1 MSECIIFKATLRVS
15 NCKKKI
21 GIIFKPN
28 KIQRPNDVKELKEQE
43 LPILADEI
51 RQFIIDK
58 VSDNGGH
65 LASNLGVVELTIA
78 LHRCLNFP
86 QDKLI
91 WDVGHQSYTHK
102 ILTGRKNGFD
112 SLRKYH
118 GMSGFPKRD
127 ESNCDAF
134 DTGHSSTSLSAGLGM
149 VCAREL
155 KKEKYKVVSVIGDG
169 SLTGGLAFEAL
180 NNAASLKSN
189 YIMILNDNHMSIS
202 ENVGGL
208 SHYLAGV
215 RTAKGYTNFKKNVKA
230 SLSKMNAI
238 GEELE
243 RNIRR
248 AKSMLKQVFIP
259 GMFFEDMGITYLGP
273 IDGHNIEALT
283 EVIEDAKQVEGAVLI
298 HVITEKGKGYEPAQL
313 HPESYHGVGPFI
325 KKNGMA
331 KKPKE
336 EATYTDIFAKTICE
350 LAQTHEKLVTITAAM
365 MDGCGLKGF
374 AKRFPDRFF
383 DVGIAE
389 EHAVTFACG
398 LAAGGFHPFFAV
410 YSSFLQRGYDQIL
423 HDMCMQNLPVTLMLD
438 RAGLVGNDGETHQ
451 GVFDLSYL
459 TMIPNMTVFAPKNR
473 YEFQDAIAFAAGFEA
488 PMAIR
493 YPKTDAVRVLKE
505 YREPIKLGK
514 SEWIRRG
521 SRVALLAIGTMVETA
536 MEVEE
541 LLAKDG
547 IDATVVNLR
556 FAKPLDYEM
565 LDEVLDYHSLIVTME
580 ENVLSGGVGEH
591 ICRYVELH
599 STGVRVIACG
609 IPDKF
614 IHQGSIK
621 ELLEET
627 GLDAQS
633 IYQKIS
639 TML

>member
-1 MSECIIFKATLRVS
+1 MVLD
-15 NCKKKI
+15 
-21 GIIFKPN
+21 

-43 LPILADEI
+43 LSILADEI

-248 AKSMLKQVFIP
+248 VKSMLKQVFIP

-473 YEFQDAIAFAAGFEA
+473 YEFQDAIAFAADFEA

-591 ICRYVELH
+591 ICRYVEMH

>member
-1 MSECIIFKATLRVS
+1 MVLD
-15 NCKKKI
+15 
-21 GIIFKPN
+21 

-473 YEFQDAIAFAAGFEA
+473 YEFQDAIAFAADFEA

-493 YPKTDAVRVLKE
+493 YPKTDVVRVLKE

>member
-1 MSECIIFKATLRVS
+1 MVLD
-15 NCKKKI
+15 
-21 GIIFKPN
+21 
-28 KIQRPNDVKELKEQE
+28 KIQGPNDVKELKEQE
-43 LPILADEI
+43 LPVLADEI

-102 ILTGRKNGFD
+102 ILTGRKKGFD

-155 KKEKYKVVSVIGDG
+155 KKDKYTVVSVIGDG

-398 LAAGGFHPFFAV
+398 LAAGGFHPFFVV

-473 YEFQDAIAFAAGFEA
+473 YEFQDAIAFAADFEA

-493 YPKTDAVRVLKE
+493 YPKTDAVRILKE

-541 LLAKDG
+541 LFAKDG

>member
-1 MSECIIFKATLRVS
+1 MVLD
-15 NCKKKI
+15 
-21 GIIFKPN
+21 

-473 YEFQDAIAFAAGFEA
+473 YEFQDAIAFAADFEA

-565 LDEVLDYHSLIVTME
+565 LDEVLDYHRLIVTME

-591 ICRYVELH
+591 ICRYVEMH

-621 ELLEET
+621 ALLEET

>member
-1 MSECIIFKATLRVS
+1 MVLD
-15 NCKKKI
+15 
-21 GIIFKPN
+21 

-273 IDGHNIEALT
+273 IDGHNIGALT

-473 YEFQDAIAFAAGFEA
+473 YEFQDAIAFAADFEA

-591 ICRYVELH
+591 ICRYVEMH

>member
-1 MSECIIFKATLRVS
+1 MVLD
-15 NCKKKI
+15 
-21 GIIFKPN
+21 

-473 YEFQDAIAFAAGFEA
+473 YEFQDAIAFAADFEA

-565 LDEVLDYHSLIVTME
+565 LDEVLDYHRLIVTME

-599 STGVRVIACG
+599 STGVRFIACG

>member
-1 MSECIIFKATLRVS
+1 MVLD
-15 NCKKKI
+15 
-21 GIIFKPN
+21 
-28 KIQRPNDVKELKEQE
+28 KIQGPNDVKELKEQE
-43 LPILADEI
+43 LPVLADEI

-102 ILTGRKNGFD
+102 ILTGRKKGFD

-134 DTGHSSTSLSAGLGM
+134 DTGHNSTSLSAGLGM

-155 KKEKYKVVSVIGDG
+155 KKDKYTVVSVIGDG

-398 LAAGGFHPFFAV
+398 LAAGGFHPFFVV

-473 YEFQDAIAFAAGFEA
+473 YEFQDAIAFAADFEA

-493 YPKTDAVRVLKE
+493 YPKTDAVRILKE

-547 IDATVVNLR
+547 INATVVNLR

-599 STGVRVIACG
+599 STGVRVVACG

-627 GLDAQS
+627 GLDANS

>member
-1 MSECIIFKATLRVS
+1 MVLD
-15 NCKKKI
+15 
-21 GIIFKPN
+21 
-28 KIQRPNDVKELKEQE
+28 KIQGPNDVKELKEQE
-43 LPILADEI
+43 LPVLADEI

-102 ILTGRKNGFD
+102 ILTGRKKGFD

-155 KKEKYKVVSVIGDG
+155 KKDKYTVVSVIGDG

-398 LAAGGFHPFFAV
+398 LAAGGFHPFFTV

-473 YEFQDAIAFAAGFEA
+473 YEFQDAIAFAADFEA

-493 YPKTDAVRVLKE
+493 YPKTDAVRILKE

-599 STGVRVIACG
+599 STGVRVVTCG

>member
-1 MSECIIFKATLRVS
+1 MVLD
-15 NCKKKI
+15 
-21 GIIFKPN
+21 

-473 YEFQDAIAFAAGFEA
+473 YEFQDAIAFAADFEA

-591 ICRYVELH
+591 VCRYVELH

-627 GLDAQS
+627 GLDEQS

>member
-1 MSECIIFKATLRVS
+1 MVLD
-15 NCKKKI
+15 
-21 GIIFKPN
+21 
-28 KIQRPNDVKELKEQE
+28 KIQRPNDIKELKEQE

-423 HDMCMQNLPVTLMLD
+423 HDMCMQNLPVTLMID

-459 TMIPNMTVFAPKNR
+459 TMIPNMIVFAPKNR
-473 YEFQDAIAFAAGFEA
+473 YEFQDAIAFAADFEA

>member
-1 MSECIIFKATLRVS
+1 MVLD
-15 NCKKKI
+15 
-21 GIIFKPN
+21 
-28 KIQRPNDVKELKEQE
+28 KIQGPNDVKELKEQE
-43 LPILADEI
+43 LPVLADEI

-102 ILTGRKNGFD
+102 ILTGRKKGFD

-155 KKEKYKVVSVIGDG
+155 KKDKYTVVSVIGDG

-398 LAAGGFHPFFAV
+398 LAAGGFHPFFVV

-473 YEFQDAIAFAAGFEA
+473 YEFQDAIAFAADFEA

-493 YPKTDAVRVLKE
+493 YPKTDAVRILKE

-565 LDEVLDYHSLIVTME
+565 LDEVLDYHSLLVTME
-580 ENVLSGGVGEH
+580 ETVLSGGVGEH

-599 STGVRVIACG
+599 STGVRVVACG

>member
-1 MSECIIFKATLRVS
+1 MVLD
-15 NCKKKI
+15 
-21 GIIFKPN
+21 

-283 EVIEDAKQVEGAVLI
+283 EIIEDAKQVEGAVLI

-459 TMIPNMTVFAPKNR
+459 TMIPNMIVFAPKNR
-473 YEFQDAIAFAAGFEA
+473 YEFQDAIAFAADFEA

>member
-1 MSECIIFKATLRVS
+1 MVLD
-15 NCKKKI
+15 
-21 GIIFKPN
+21 
-28 KIQRPNDVKELKEQE
+28 KIQGPNDVKELKEQE
-43 LPILADEI
+43 LPVLADEI

-102 ILTGRKNGFD
+102 ILTGRKKGFD

-155 KKEKYKVVSVIGDG
+155 KKDKYTVVSVIGDG

-473 YEFQDAIAFAAGFEA
+473 YEFQDAIAFAADFEA

-493 YPKTDAVRVLKE
+493 YPKTDAVRILKE

-599 STGVRVIACG
+599 STGVRVVACG

-614 IHQGSIK
+614 IHQGSIP
-621 ELLEET
+621 ELLEEI
-627 GLDAQS
+627 GLDANS

>member
-1 MSECIIFKATLRVS
+1 MVLD
-15 NCKKKI
+15 
-21 GIIFKPN
+21 

-230 SLSKMNAI
+230 SLSKKNAI

-473 YEFQDAIAFAAGFEA
+473 YEFQDAIAFAADFEA

-565 LDEVLDYHSLIVTME
+565 LDEVLDYHRLIVTME

-591 ICRYVELH
+591 ICRYVEMH

>member
-1 MSECIIFKATLRVS
+1 MVLD
-15 NCKKKI
+15 
-21 GIIFKPN
+21 

-78 LHRCLNFP
+78 LHRCLDFP

-398 LAAGGFHPFFAV
+398 LAAGGFHPFFVV

-473 YEFQDAIAFAAGFEA
+473 YEFQDAIAFAADFEA

-493 YPKTDAVRVLKE
+493 YPKTDAVRILKE

>member
-1 MSECIIFKATLRVS
+1 MVLD
-15 NCKKKI
+15 
-21 GIIFKPN
+21 

-473 YEFQDAIAFAAGFEA
+473 YEFQDAIAFAADFEA

-521 SRVALLAIGTMVETA
+521 NRVALLAIGTMVETA

-591 ICRYVELH
+591 ICRYVEMH

>member
-1 MSECIIFKATLRVS
+1 MVLD
-15 NCKKKI
+15 
-21 GIIFKPN
+21 
-28 KIQRPNDVKELKEQE
+28 KIQGPNDVKELKEQE
-43 LPILADEI
+43 LPVLADEI

-102 ILTGRKNGFD
+102 ILTGRKKGFD

-155 KKEKYKVVSVIGDG
+155 KKDKYTVVSVIGDG

-259 GMFFEDMGITYLGP
+259 GI
-273 IDGHNIEALT
+273 
-283 EVIEDAKQVEGAVLI
+283 
-298 HVITEKGKGYEPAQL
+298 
-313 HPESYHGVGPFI
+313 I

-398 LAAGGFHPFFAV
+398 LAAGGFHPFFVV

-473 YEFQDAIAFAAGFEA
+473 YEDAIAFAADFEA

-493 YPKTDAVRVLKE
+493 YPKTDAVRILKE

-599 STGVRVIACG
+599 STGVRVVACG

>member
-1 MSECIIFKATLRVS
+1 MVLD
-15 NCKKKI
+15 
-21 GIIFKPN
+21 

-350 LAQTHEKLVTITAAM
+350 LAQTHEKLVIITAAM

-473 YEFQDAIAFAAGFEA
+473 YEFQDAIAFAADFEA

>member
-1 MSECIIFKATLRVS
+1 MVLD
-15 NCKKKI
+15 
-21 GIIFKPN
+21 

-473 YEFQDAIAFAAGFEA
+473 YEFQDAIAFAADFEA

-565 LDEVLDYHSLIVTME
+565 LDEVLDYQSLIVTME

>member
-1 MSECIIFKATLRVS
+1 MVLD
-15 NCKKKI
+15 
-21 GIIFKPN
+21 
-28 KIQRPNDVKELKEQE
+28 KIQGPTDVKELKEQE
-43 LPILADEI
+43 LPVLADEI

-102 ILTGRKNGFD
+102 ILTGRKKGFD

-155 KKEKYKVVSVIGDG
+155 KKDKYTVVSVIGDG

-398 LAAGGFHPFFAV
+398 LAAGGFHPFFVV

-473 YEFQDAIAFAAGFEA
+473 YEFQDAIAFAADFEA

-493 YPKTDAVRVLKE
+493 YPKTDAVRILKE

-599 STGVRVIACG
+599 STGVRVVACG

>member
-1 MSECIIFKATLRVS
+1 MVLD
-15 NCKKKI
+15 
-21 GIIFKPN
+21 

-248 AKSMLKQVFIP
+248 AKSMLTPVFIL
-259 GMFFEDMGITYLGP
+259 GMFFEDMGISYLGP

-350 LAQTHEKLVTITAAM
+350 LAQTHEKLITITAAM

-398 LAAGGFHPFFAV
+398 LATGGFHPFFAV

-473 YEFQDAIAFAAGFEA
+473 YEFQDAIAFAADFEA

>member
-1 MSECIIFKATLRVS
+1 MVLD
-15 NCKKKI
+15 
-21 GIIFKPN
+21 

-350 LAQTHEKLVTITAAM
+350 LAQTHEKLVTSTAAM

-473 YEFQDAIAFAAGFEA
+473 YEFQDAIAFAADFEA

>member
-1 MSECIIFKATLRVS
+1 MVLD
-15 NCKKKI
+15 
-21 GIIFKPN
+21 

-398 LAAGGFHPFFAV
+398 LAAGGFHPFFVV

-473 YEFQDAIAFAAGFEA
+473 YEFQDAIAFAADFEA

-599 STGVRVIACG
+599 STGVRVVACG

>member
-1 MSECIIFKATLRVS
+1 MVLD
-15 NCKKKI
+15 
-21 GIIFKPN
+21 
-28 KIQRPNDVKELKEQE
+28 KIQGPNDVKALNDQE
-43 LPILADEI
+43 LSVLADEI

-365 MDGCGLKGF
+365 MEGCGLKGF

-398 LAAGGFHPFFAV
+398 LAAGGFHPFFVV

-473 YEFQDAIAFAAGFEA
+473 YEFQDAIAFAADFEA

>member
-1 MSECIIFKATLRVS
+1 M
-15 NCKKKI
+15 
-21 GIIFKPN
+21 
-28 KIQRPNDVKELKEQE
+28 
-43 LPILADEI
+43 
-51 RQFIIDK
+51 
-58 VSDNGGH
+58 
-65 LASNLGVVELTIA
+65 
-78 LHRCLNFP
+78 
-86 QDKLI
+86 
-91 WDVGHQSYTHK
+91 
-102 ILTGRKNGFD
+102 
-112 SLRKYH
+112 
-118 GMSGFPKRD
+118 
-127 ESNCDAF
+127 
-134 DTGHSSTSLSAGLGM
+134 
-149 VCAREL
+149 
-155 KKEKYKVVSVIGDG
+155 
-169 SLTGGLAFEAL
+169 
-180 NNAASLKSN
+180 
-189 YIMILNDNHMSIS
+189 
-202 ENVGGL
+202 
-208 SHYLAGV
+208 
-215 RTAKGYTNFKKNVKA
+215 
-230 SLSKMNAI
+230 
-238 GEELE
+238 
-243 RNIRR
+243 
-248 AKSMLKQVFIP
+248 
-259 GMFFEDMGITYLGP
+259 
-273 IDGHNIEALT
+273 
-283 EVIEDAKQVEGAVLI
+283 LI

-350 LAQTHEKLVTITAAM
+350 LAQTHEKLITITAAM

-389 EHAVTFACG
+389 EHVVTFACG

-473 YEFQDAIAFAAGFEA
+473 YEFQDAIAFAADFEA

-556 FAKPLDYEM
+556 FAKPLDYKM

>member
-1 MSECIIFKATLRVS
+1 MVLD
-15 NCKKKI
+15 
-21 GIIFKPN
+21 

-78 LHRCLNFP
+78 LHRCLNLP
-86 QDKLI
+86 KDKLI

-102 ILTGRKNGFD
+102 ILTGRKKGFD

-118 GMSGFPKRD
+118 GISGFPKRD
-127 ESNCDAF
+127 ESDCDAF

-155 KKEKYKVVSVIGDG
+155 KKEKYTVVSVIGDG

-365 MDGCGLKGF
+365 MEGCGLKGF

-398 LAAGGFHPFFAV
+398 LAAGGFHPFFVV

-473 YEFQDAIAFAAGFEA
+473 YEFQDAIAFAANFDA

-493 YPKTDAVRVLKE
+493 YPKTDAVRILKE

-536 MEVEE
+536 MEIEA

>member
-1 MSECIIFKATLRVS
+1 MVLD
-15 NCKKKI
+15 
-21 GIIFKPN
+21 

-43 LPILADEI
+43 FPILADEI

-473 YEFQDAIAFAAGFEA
+473 YEFQDAIAFAADFEA

>member
-1 MSECIIFKATLRVS
+1 MVLE
-15 NCKKKI
+15 
-21 GIIFKPN
+21 
-28 KIQRPNDVKELKEQE
+28 KIQGPNDVKKLKEEE
-43 LPILADEI
+43 LPVLADEI

-78 LHRCLNFP
+78 IHRCLNFP
-86 QDKLI
+86 EDKLI

-102 ILTGRKNGFD
+102 ILTGRKETFD
-112 SLRKYH
+112 TLRKYQ
-118 GMSGFPKRD
+118 GMSGFPKRE
-127 ESNCDAF
+127 ESDCDAF
-134 DTGHSSTSLSAGLGM
+134 NTGHSSTSLSAGLGM

-155 KKEKYKVVSVIGDG
+155 KREQYNVVSVIGDG

-180 NNAASLKSN
+180 NNAVSLKSN

-208 SHYLAGV
+208 SQYLAGL
-215 RTAKGYTNFKKNVKA
+215 RTAKGYTNLKKNVKA

-243 RNIRR
+243 RNIRC

-273 IDGHNIEALT
+273 IDGHNINALT
-283 EVIEDAKQVEGAVLI
+283 AVIEDAKQVEGAVLI
-298 HVITEKGKGYEPAQL
+298 HVMTEKGRGYEPARL
-313 HPESYHGVGPFI
+313 HPESYHGVGPFV
-325 KKNGMA
+325 KENGKA
-331 KKPKE
+331 KKPKK
-336 EATYTDIFAKTICE
+336 EATYTDIFARTICE
-350 LAQTHEKLVTITAAM
+350 LAQTHSELVTITAAM
-365 MDGCGLKGF
+365 MEGCGLKNF
-374 AKRFPDRFF
+374 ARRFPDRFF

-398 LAAGGFHPFFAV
+398 LAAGGFHPFFVV
-410 YSSFLQRGYDQIL
+410 YSSFLQRGYDQVL

-438 RAGLVGNDGETHQ
+438 RAGIVGNDGETHQ

-473 YEFQDAIAFAAGFEA
+473 YEFQDAIAFAADFEA
-488 PMAIR
+488 PIAIR
-493 YPKTDAVRVLKE
+493 YPKTEAVRILKE
-505 YREPIKLGK
+505 CRQPIKLGK

-541 LLAKDG
+541 LLARDG

-556 FAKPLDYEM
+556 FAKPLDEAM
-565 LDEVLDYHSLIVTME
+565 LDEVLDYHSLIVTIE

-591 ICRYVELH
+591 VCRYVEQH
-599 STGVRVIACG
+599 STGVRVVTCG

-614 IHQGSIK
+614 LHQGSIGELIK
-621 ELLEET
+621 EA
-627 GLDAQS
+627 GLDGPS
-633 IYQKIS
+633 IYRKIS
-639 TML
+639 RLI

>member
-1 MSECIIFKATLRVS
+1 MVLD
-15 NCKKKI
+15 
-21 GIIFKPN
+21 
-28 KIQRPNDVKELKEQE
+28 KIQGPNDVKELKEQE
-43 LPILADEI
+43 LPVLADEI

-350 LAQTHEKLVTITAAM
+350 LAQTHEKLITITAAM
-365 MDGCGLKGF
+365 KDGCGLKGF

-473 YEFQDAIAFAAGFEA
+473 YEFQDAIAFAADFEA

-599 STGVRVIACG
+599 STGVRVVACG

-633 IYQKIS
+633 IYQKIN

>member
-1 MSECIIFKATLRVS
+1 MVLD
-15 NCKKKI
+15 
-21 GIIFKPN
+21 
-28 KIQRPNDVKELKEQE
+28 KIQGPNDVKELKEQE
-43 LPILADEI
+43 LPVLADEI

-398 LAAGGFHPFFAV
+398 LAAGGFHPFFVV

-473 YEFQDAIAFAAGFEA
+473 YEFQDAIAFAADFEA

>member
-1 MSECIIFKATLRVS
+1 MVLD
-15 NCKKKI
+15 
-21 GIIFKPN
+21 

-473 YEFQDAIAFAAGFEA
+473 YEFQDAIAFAADFEA

-627 GLDAQS
+627 GLDARS

>member
-1 MSECIIFKATLRVS
+1 MVLD
-15 NCKKKI
+15 
-21 GIIFKPN
+21 

-208 SHYLAGV
+208 SHYLVGV

-473 YEFQDAIAFAAGFEA
+473 YEFQDAIAFAADFEA

>member
-1 MSECIIFKATLRVS
+1 MVLD
-15 NCKKKI
+15 
-21 GIIFKPN
+21 

-102 ILTGRKNGFD
+102 ILTGRKKGFD

-155 KKEKYKVVSVIGDG
+155 KKDKYTVVSVIGDG

-365 MDGCGLKGF
+365 KDGCGLKGF

-398 LAAGGFHPFFAV
+398 LAAGGFHPFFVV

-473 YEFQDAIAFAAGFEA
+473 YEFQDAIAFAADFEA

>member
-1 MSECIIFKATLRVS
+1 MVLD
-15 NCKKKI
+15 
-21 GIIFKPN
+21 

-374 AKRFPDRFF
+374 AKRFPDRLF

-473 YEFQDAIAFAAGFEA
+473 YEFQDAIAFAADFEA

-591 ICRYVELH
+591 ICRYVEMH

>member
-1 MSECIIFKATLRVS
+1 MVLD
-15 NCKKKI
+15 
-21 GIIFKPN
+21 

-43 LPILADEI
+43 LPVLADEI

-238 GEELE
+238 GEALE

-350 LAQTHEKLVTITAAM
+350 LAQTHEKLITITAAM

-473 YEFQDAIAFAAGFEA
+473 YEFQDAIAFAADFEA

-556 FAKPLDYEM
+556 FAKPLDYKM

>member
-1 MSECIIFKATLRVS
+1 MVLD
-15 NCKKKI
+15 
-21 GIIFKPN
+21 
-28 KIQRPNDVKELKEQE
+28 KIQGPNDVKELKEQE
-43 LPILADEI
+43 LPVLADEI

-102 ILTGRKNGFD
+102 ILTGRKKGFD

-155 KKEKYKVVSVIGDG
+155 KKDKYTVVSVIGDG

-283 EVIEDAKQVEGAVLI
+283 EVIEDAKQVEGAVLT

-398 LAAGGFHPFFAV
+398 LAAGGFHPFFTV

-473 YEFQDAIAFAAGFEA
+473 YEFQDAIAFAADFEA

-493 YPKTDAVRVLKE
+493 YPKTDAVRILKE

-627 GLDAQS
+627 GLDANS

>member
-1 MSECIIFKATLRVS
+1 MVLD
-15 NCKKKI
+15 
-21 GIIFKPN
+21 

-155 KKEKYKVVSVIGDG
+155 KKEKYKVVSVIGVG

-410 YSSFLQRGYDQIL
+410 YSSFLQRSYDQIL

-473 YEFQDAIAFAAGFEA
+473 YEFQDAIAFAADFEA

>member
-1 MSECIIFKATLRVS
+1 MVLD
-15 NCKKKI
+15 
-21 GIIFKPN
+21 
-28 KIQRPNDVKELKEQE
+28 KIQGPNDVKELKEQE
-43 LPILADEI
+43 LPVLADEI

-102 ILTGRKNGFD
+102 ILTGRKKGFD

-155 KKEKYKVVSVIGDG
+155 KKDKYTVVSVIGDG

-336 EATYTDIFAKTICE
+336 EATYPDIFAKTICE

-398 LAAGGFHPFFAV
+398 LAAGGFHPFFTV

-473 YEFQDAIAFAAGFEA
+473 YEFQDAIAFAADFEA

-493 YPKTDAVRVLKE
+493 YPKTDAVRILKE

-627 GLDAQS
+627 GLDANS

>member
-1 MSECIIFKATLRVS
+1 MVLD
-15 NCKKKI
+15 
-21 GIIFKPN
+21 

-398 LAAGGFHPFFAV
+398 LAAGGFHPFFTV

-473 YEFQDAIAFAAGFEA
+473 YEFQDAIAFAADFEA

-493 YPKTDAVRVLKE
+493 YPKTDAVRILKE

-627 GLDAQS
+627 GLDANS